1 MRCQLSNRG
10 PRDCGLTNKLSMVVN
25 VTVLKLLLTVL
36 KLLLSCQDCPR
47 DCVNSEIQ
55 DIILTVTKSEK
66 IKYS

>member
-10 PRDCGLTNKLSMVVN
+10 PRDRGLTNKLSMDVN
-25 VTVLKLLLTVL
+25 VTVLKLLMSG
-36 KLLLSCQDCPR
+36 LSTRLP
-47 DCVNSEIQ
+47 NSEIQ